1 LPHRPRVLAGAV
13 TAAVLALSACS
24 SAAPVAADGGPT
36 VLTFWSSLR
45 GTQAVVD
52 AFNATHTDIQ
62 VDLEVTPTGT
72 GGTNA
77 KLANATR
84 AGNAPDVSTL
94 EYNALPTFALDGAV
108 LDVTDRIDTA
118 FREQL
123 LPQSWDQ
130 TTFDG
135 RVYAVPLD
143 IEPMVLFYRRD
154 LLEQH
159 GIAVP
164 TTWAEFEQAARDLKA
179 AAPDVRLTTFF
190 TSSAPHLAGFADQA
204 GGQWFSTEGG
214 RWKLDFTDPGTTR
227 VAEYWQRLID
237 DDLVQVAPASSQQW
251 NAALNNGTVAGYID
265 GAWAA
270 AALMRQAP
278 GGAGKWAAAPLPQ
291 WDPAQPSVGV
301 KGGSVF
307 AVGSGSEHPDEA
319 MEFVRWLVTDAE
331 AFRARLSSGAS
342 SQYPA
347 APGLIEVADEG
358 FDRSYFGGQDVY
370 ALFREEAAKVP
381 EGWVW
386 GPRMTAT
393 NQLIQE
399 GTARVR
405 YGGTILE
412 ALEQAQEES
421 LPDMRA
427 LGLAVAP
434 E

>member
-1 LPHRPRVLAGAV
+1 MPHRSRVLACAV
-13 TAAVLALSACS
+13 TAAVLTLSACS
-24 SAAPVAADGGPT
+24 SAAPPPSGGGPT
-36 VLTFWSSLR
+36 VITFWSSLR
-45 GTQAVVD
+45 GTQPVVD
-52 AFNATHTDIQ
+52 AFNATHTAIQ

-77 KLANATR
+77 KLTNATR
-84 AGNAPDVSTL
+84 AGNAPDVATL
-94 EYNALPTFALDGAV
+94 EYNALPAFALDGAV
-108 LDVTDRIDTA
+108 LDVTDRVDEA
-118 FREQL
+118 FRAAL
-123 LPQSWDQ
+123 LPQAWDQ

-143 IEPMVLFYRRD
+143 IEPMILFYRRD
-154 LLEQH
+154 LFEQH

-164 TTWAEFEQAARDLKA
+164 TTWSEFEQAARDLKA
-179 AAPDVRLTTFF
+179 AAPDVRLGTFF
-190 TSSAPHLAGFADQA
+190 TNSAPHLAGFADQA

-214 RWKLDFTDPGTTR
+214 RWNLDFTDPGTTR
-227 VAEYWQRLID
+227 VAEYWQRLAD
-237 DDLVQVAPASSQQW
+237 EDLVQVAPGNSQQW
-251 NAALNNGTVAGYID
+251 NAAINNGSVATYID

-270 AALMRQAP
+270 AALMRSAP

-291 WDPAQPSVGV
+291 WDPAQPRVGV

-307 AVGSGSEHPDEA
+307 AVTAGSEHPEAA
-319 MEFVRWLVTDAE
+319 MEFLRWMVTDPE

-342 SQYPA
+342 SMYPA
-347 APGLIEVADEG
+347 APALVGVADEG

-370 ALFREEAAKVP
+370 ALFREQAATVP

-399 GTARVR
+399 GLARVR
-405 YGGTILE
+405 YGGTVVE

-427 LGLAVAP
+427 LGLAVAAR
-434 E
+434 

>member
-1 LPHRPRVLAGAV
+1 MPHRSRVLACAA
-13 TAAVLALSACS
+13 TAAALTLSACS
-24 SAAPVAADGGPT
+24 SAAPAPADGGPT
-36 VLTFWSSLR
+36 VVTFWSSLR
-45 GTQAVVD
+45 GTQPVVD
-52 AFNATHTDIQ
+52 AFNATHTEIQ

-77 KLANATR
+77 KLSNATR
-84 AGNAPDVSTL
+84 AGNAPDVATL
-94 EYNALPTFALDGAV
+94 EYNALPAFALDSAV
-108 LDVTDRIDTA
+108 LDVTDRVDEEFRTA
-118 FREQL
+118 L
-123 LPQSWDQ
+123 LPQAWDQ

-135 RVYAVPLD
+135 RVYAIPLD

-190 TSSAPHLAGFADQA
+190 TNSAPHLAGLADQA
-204 GGQWFSTEGG
+204 GGRWFSTEGG
-214 RWKLDFTDPGTTR
+214 RWNLDFTDPGTTR
-227 VAEYWQRLID
+227 VAGYWQRLAD
-237 DDLVQVAPASSQQW
+237 EDLVQVAPGSSQQW
-251 NAALNNGTVAGYID
+251 NAAINNGSVATYID

-270 AALMRQAP
+270 AALMRSAP
-278 GGAGKWAAAPLPQ
+278 DGAGTWAVAPLPQ
-291 WDPAQPSVGV
+291 WDPAQPRVGV

-307 AVGSGSEHPDEA
+307 TVGSGSAHPDEA
-319 MEFVRWLVTDAE
+319 MEFIRWMVTDPA
-331 AFRARLSSGAS
+331 AFQARLSSGAS

-347 APGLIEVADEG
+347 APGLVGVADEG
-358 FDRSYFGGQDVY
+358 FDRSYFGGQDIY

-399 GTARVR
+399 GLARIR
-405 YGGTILE
+405 YDGTVVESL
-412 ALEQAQEES
+412 AQAQEES

-427 LGLAVAP
+427 LGLAVASR
-434 E
+434 